1 MTAKKHGL
9 KKIKDKAEQIFHLL
23 RYGLVLLLLWG
34 GWSLWHTDAVQMR
47 FVYMWPY
54 QQTIVEYSE
63 RNQVDPFLIAAIIK
77 NESNFQQQAVS
88 EVGAIGLMQ
97 IMPVTGA
104 WIAQEMGMEDY
115 QEHYLY
121 RTKTNIRMGCWYL
134 GELQYEFQNNPTL
147 MIMAYNAGRGQT
159 KHWMEEHGWDY
170 SFQDVEAIP
179 FADTREYVS
188 KVLQDR
194 SNYYRLYCNEIK
206 KQSFLAK
213 KS

>member
-1 MTAKKHGL
+1 MAAKKHRLKRITAKYKQVFSFVHCGL
-9 KKIKDKAEQIFHLL
+9 V
-23 RYGLVLLLLWG
+23 VLLLWA
-34 GWSLWHTDAVQMR
+34 GWAIWHTDAVQMR

-115 QEHYLY
+115 QEEYLY

-134 GELQYEFQNNPTL
+134 GELQYEFRNNPTL
-147 MIMAYNAGRGQT
+147 MITAYNAGRGQT
-159 KHWMEEHGWDY
+159 RHWMEEYGWDY

-188 KVLQDR
+188 RVLQDR
-194 SNYYRLYCNEIK
+194 NNYYRLYCNEIK
-206 KQSFLAK
+206 RVDR
-213 KS
+213 

>member
-1 MTAKKHGL
+1 MVAKKHGMKKL
-9 KKIKDKAEQIFHLL
+9 KKRGEHIFHCL
-23 RYGLVLLLLWG
+23 RYGLVLLILWA
-34 GWSLWHTDAVQMR
+34 GWSLWRTDAVQMR

-77 NESNFQQQAVS
+77 NESNFDQQAVS

-104 WIAQEMGMEDY
+104 WIAETMGMDNY
-115 QEHYLY
+115 QENYLY

-134 GELQYEFQNNPTL
+134 GELQYEFQNNPAL

-159 KHWMEEHGWDY
+159 RHWMEEYGWDY
-170 SFQDVEAIP
+170 SFQDIGAIP

-194 SNYYRLYCNEIK
+194 SNYYRLYCDEIK

-213 KS
+213 SC